1 MTDFHNS
8 VCTGCGKPLTSS
20 QRFCPACGTANPGYF
35 PPDPEE
41 KPDGTGEPSQH
52 QKDRKKKK
60 IAGIVLAVVVLSIAV
75 GIGSM
80 WAVVSHEKGQYAEAI
95 EAAEKYLL
103 EEDWKRAEEYYLQAK
118 KIDPKNPEPYIQLA
132 RIYMETESFDKLK
145 DLKAEAEQNLK
156 GESLKQ
162 FQEEVQKL
170 EEEKKARDE
179 EKQKEAERKKQEEEE
194 KKKQEEEE
202 RRQKEEE
209 ERLKQEAEQK
219 AEEERQRQEQEAQ
232 AAAEAAAAASTLS
245 PDLTGYYYFRAYTGG
260 FNTGLQLNADGTYTG
275 SFSSDAESE
284 EVGLTGKSRL
294 VRAVSDYHGTYSVQ
308 NQPNGSTLITFDTVI
323 PDGEPGTGDST
334 TVTVDPSLRG
344 PSAGDTWQ
352 IWPAGTSVSALPAS
366 TVSYMETL
374 EELDGSVLSSTLNRA
389 IVIFSN
395 ARAGG
400 DYPLYRQHS

>member
-41 KPDGTGEPSQH
+41 KPDGTGEMSQH

-60 IAGIVLAVVVLSIAV
+60 IAGIVLAVVVLAIAV
-75 GIGSM
+75 GLGSM
-80 WAVVSHEKGQYAEAI
+80 WAVASHEKGQYAEAI

-145 DLKAEAEQNLK
+145 DLKAEAEQTLK

-162 FQEEVQKL
+162 FQEKIQKL

-219 AEEERQRQEQEAQ
+219 AEEERLRQEQEAQ
-232 AAAEAAAAASTLS
+232 AAAEAAAASTLS

-260 FNTGLQLNADGTYTG
+260 LNTGLQLNADGTFTG
-275 SFSSDAESE
+275 SFISDTAAD
-284 EVGLTGKSRL
+284 EVGLQDEGRL
-294 VRAVSDYHGTYSVQ
+294 LRAESSYHGTYSVQ

-323 PDGEPGTGDST
+323 PDGEPGTVDSS

-352 IWPAGTSVSALPAS
+352 IWPAGTSVSAMPAE

-374 EELDGSVLSSTLNRA
+374 AGSALPSTLSRA
-389 IVIFSN
+389 VVINSN
-395 ARAGG
+395 PRAGSNL
-400 DYPLYRQHS
+400 PLYRQDS